1 MMLHRNI
8 QEPTSGLD
16 SAIAY
21 SLMST
26 LDNYAR
32 QSHKTV
38 ITTVHQP
45 SSQIFHMFTNV
56 LLLVEG
62 QVAYFGRGDKVLEH
76 FFDLGMHCAPHY
88 NPADFISTAH
98 QWRH

>member
-1 MMLHRNI
+1 MVYI

-32 QSHKTV
+32 LSNKTV
-38 ITTVHQP
+38 ITTIHQP
-45 SSQIFHMFTNV
+45 SSQIFHMFTNI
-56 LLLVEG
+56 LLLHEG
-62 QVAYFGRGDKVLEH
+62 QVTITL
-76 FFDLGMHCAPHY
+76 
-88 NPADFISTAH
+88 
-98 QWRH
+98 